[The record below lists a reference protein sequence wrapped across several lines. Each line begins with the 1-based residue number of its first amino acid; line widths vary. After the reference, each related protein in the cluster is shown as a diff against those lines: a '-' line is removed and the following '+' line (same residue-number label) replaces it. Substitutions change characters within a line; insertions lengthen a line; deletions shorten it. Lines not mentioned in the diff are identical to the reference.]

1 MCLKRERAKAFF
13 AKNNLGV
20 TEMKSNIKRKV
31 FAAFLAVVML
41 ISSGILSFTVYA
53 AEETSGTCGDT
64 AQYKIDNGTL
74 TIWGYGSIADKAFQS
89 FGEKIKNVVIKE
101 GITSIGKQAF
111 YNKTDII
118 SVSLPESLS
127 LIENWAFQSCK
138 SLKSINLNNVTS
150 INVYAFY
157 GCRNLE
163 KIEFNNNKEVSIG
176 AGAFYNCG
184 PEEIYISENVNMIE
198 GGSGGQGV
206 FSHCDDLKKVTV
218 NSKYLPSRAFAN
230 CENLSTVMFG
240 DKVETIGKYAFSG
253 TGLSNLVI
261 PENVSTLG
269 ESVFSNCIN
278 LITADLSKSNITK
291 IYEGCFYGCT
301 KLEKIQLPKKLEE
314 IERRAFYG
322 CKSLPSITIP
332 ASVNAIIGWEHGD
345 VFCGCINLRKMEVE
359 KGNSFYY
366 STTSDGLKTNA
377 IIEKSESPSENDTI
391 IYGCVNTVV
400 PRNVDIGRKAFC
412 EIGIKE
418 LFIYNGINRIERD
431 DNSWNYYKDLTNI
444 WYEGTEDEW
453 NEISWNEIP
462 EGRATIHYNWNGEIR
477 RNIYFNPNSADA
489 TLSIL
494 KYENV
499 LSTQKVMLPTPVW
512 TGHKCLGWSIYPHS
526 TTAEYKCG
534 EIYTSEINV
543 TLYAV
548 WDNNGSES
556 DKPEPPVSKSIIKES
571 NDKNISCIYEN
582 GAFGTGND
590 EELSL
595 VVKEIGVGSSE
606 FASFQTV
613 ITDGDPVAA
622 YTIKIVD
629 KNNKICQPKKGQAV
643 TVKIKTPE
651 GIKATDTIFIYHKT
665 DDGKVERIKMTDG
678 NVKFE
683 NGYIVFKTTS
693 FSHFIVAKE
702 SNTIPGKPVVKSVQ
716 IDNVSLSYK
725 SSTKIKPV
733 INADNGATYVINY
746 KSSNPKVASIDDNG
760 KVTALKKGSATI
772 TCTVTDSNGNSVS
785 DTCEVKVVYTWWQ
798 WLIKIVLFG
807 WIWY

>member
-1 MCLKRERAKAFF
+1 
-13 AKNNLGV
+13 
-20 TEMKSNIKRKV
+20 MKSNIKKKV
-31 FAAFLAVVML
+31 FAAILAVVML
-41 ISSGILSFTVYA
+41 ISSGMLSFTVYA

-64 AQYKIDNGTL
+64 AQYKIDDEGTL
-74 TIWGYGSIADKAFQS
+74 TIWGYGSIADNAFQS
-89 FGEKIKNVVIKE
+89 FGKKIKNVVIKE

-111 YNKTDII
+111 YNRKEII
-118 SVSLPESLS
+118 NVSLPESLS
-127 LIENWAFQSCK
+127 SIENWAFQSCK

-157 GCRNLE
+157 GCRNLG
-163 KIEFNNNKEVSIG
+163 KIEFNNNKKVSIG
-176 AGAFYNCG
+176 AGAFHNCG
-184 PEEIYISENVNMIE
+184 LEEIYISENIKMLE
-198 GGSGGQGV
+198 TSLGSAGT
-206 FSHCDDLKKVTV
+206 FSSCHNLKKITV
-218 NSKYLPSRAFAN
+218 NTKYIPLSAFSD

-240 DKVETIGKYAFSG
+240 DKVETIGNYAFSG

-278 LITADLSKSNITK
+278 LITADLSKSNIT
-291 IYEGCFYGCT
+291 IIDIACFYNCN

-314 IERRAFYG
+314 IKRRAFYG

-332 ASVNAIIGWEHGD
+332 ASVKTIISGEFGE

-377 IIEKSESPSENDTI
+377 IIEKSENPSENDTI

-400 PRNVDIGRKAFC
+400 PRNVDICRKAFC
-412 EIGIKE
+412 EMGIKE
-418 LFIYNGINRIERD
+418 LYIYNGINRIERD
-431 DNSWNYYKDLTNI
+431 DSGSNKYNDLTNI

-462 EGRATIHYNWNGEIR
+462 EGIATIHYNWNGEIR

-489 TLSIL
+489 TLSTL

-499 LSTQKVMLPTPVW
+499 LSTQKVVLPTPVW

-534 EIYTSEINV
+534 EMYTSEINI

-548 WDNNGSES
+548 WDNNGSGS

-582 GAFGTGND
+582 GAFGTEND

-595 VVKEIGVGSSE
+595 AVKEIGVGSSE

-613 ITDGDPVAA
+613 ITDGDPIAA

-629 KNNKICQPKKGQAV
+629 KSNKICQPKKDQAV

-651 GIKATDTIFIYHKT
+651 GVKATDTIFIYHKT

-693 FSHFIVAKE
+693 FSHFIVVKE
-702 SNTIPGKPVVKSVQ
+702 SNTIPGKPAVKSIQ
-716 IDNVSLSYK
+716 IDNISISYK
-725 SSTKIKPV
+725 SSTMIKPA
-733 INADNGATYVINY
+733 INADNGAIYVINY
-746 KSSNPKVASIDDNG
+746 KSSNPKVASVDDNG

>member
-1 MCLKRERAKAFF
+1 
-13 AKNNLGV
+13 
-20 TEMKSNIKRKV
+20 
-31 FAAFLAVVML
+31 
-41 ISSGILSFTVYA
+41 
-53 AEETSGTCGDT
+53 
-64 AQYKIDNGTL
+64 
-74 TIWGYGSIADKAFQS
+74 
-89 FGEKIKNVVIKE
+89 
-101 GITSIGKQAF
+101 
-111 YNKTDII
+111 
-118 SVSLPESLS
+118 
-127 LIENWAFQSCK
+127 
-138 SLKSINLNNVTS
+138 
-150 INVYAFY
+150 
-157 GCRNLE
+157 
-163 KIEFNNNKEVSIG
+163 
-176 AGAFYNCG
+176 
-184 PEEIYISENVNMIE
+184 
-198 GGSGGQGV
+198 
-206 FSHCDDLKKVTV
+206 
-218 NSKYLPSRAFAN
+218 
-230 CENLSTVMFG
+230 
-240 DKVETIGKYAFSG
+240 
-253 TGLSNLVI
+253 
-261 PENVSTLG
+261 
-269 ESVFSNCIN
+269 
-278 LITADLSKSNITK
+278 
-291 IYEGCFYGCT
+291 
-301 KLEKIQLPKKLEE
+301 
-314 IERRAFYG
+314 
-322 CKSLPSITIP
+322 
-332 ASVNAIIGWEHGD
+332 
-345 VFCGCINLRKMEVE
+345 MEVE

-412 EIGIKE
+412 EIEIKE
-418 LFIYNGINRIERD
+418 LYIYKGINRIERD

-453 NEISWNEIP
+453 NDISWNEIP

-489 TLSIL
+489 TLSTL

-499 LSTQKVMLPTPVW
+499 LSTQKVVLPTPVW

-702 SNTIPGKPVVKSVQ
+702 SNTIPGKPVIKSVQ

-746 KSSNPKVASIDDNG
+746 KSSNPKVASVDDNG